1 LPLAAYRGRSDVF
14 VERRGTRGYMVKLAL
29 IVVSFMTGLAGA
41 QSAEI
46 FKARLTALPVDAIT
60 APTMRG
66 SGTVT
71 AELQGRTLS
80 VSGEF
85 SGLTSP
91 ATAAYIYRAAKGLRG
106 NKVFDLTATKDVTG
120 KIDGRLTLSDGQV
133 ADLQKSWYYVQ
144 LHTEANSD
152 GQLRGWLLK

>member
-1 LPLAAYRGRSDVF
+1 
-14 VERRGTRGYMVKLAL
+14 MAL
-29 IVVSFMTGLAGA
+29 IVISFATGLAGV
-41 QSAEI
+41 QNAEI

-60 APTMRG
+60 APTMAG

-80 VSGEF
+80 VRGDF
-85 SGLTSP
+85 DGLGSR
-91 ATAAYIYRAAKGLRG
+91 ATAAYIYRAPKGLRG
-106 NKVFDLTATKDVTG
+106 SKVFDLTVTGDAAG
-120 KIDGRLTLSDGQV
+120 KIDGRLTLSDTQV

-144 LHTEANSD
+144 LHTAANSD